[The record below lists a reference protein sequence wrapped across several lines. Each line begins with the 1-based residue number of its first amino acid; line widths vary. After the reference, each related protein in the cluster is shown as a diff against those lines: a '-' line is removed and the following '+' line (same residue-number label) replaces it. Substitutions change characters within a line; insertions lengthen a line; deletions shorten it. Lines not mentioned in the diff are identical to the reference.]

1 MVWPHSSFILFQNKH
16 FKSKAKFCTFCSR
29 VNKWNFYLLMLSY
42 VPPSVLSVDMAAG
55 NPKWCSA
62 SPIRSLLA
70 ISSPPQR
77 YTAEYYI
84 EVQISIKYSYPLQR
98 STAQLLYFT
107 AKVQISYAKK
117 CSTWLDWENVFLFK
131 CTKCT
136 QTKRQMCRIT
146 ISGFIIEKGCKVSPA
161 VVWGFLV

>member
-1 MVWPHSSFILFQNKH
+1 MVWPYLSSFILFQHKY
-16 FKSKAKFCTFCSR
+16 FWSKTKFCILCSR
-29 VNKWNFYLLMLSY
+29 AKKWNFYLLMLSY
-42 VPPSVLSVDMAAG
+42 MFPPSVLSVDMAAG

-84 EVQISIKYSYPLQR
+84 EVQIS
-98 STAQLLYFT
+98 TAIPFKGVQHSSCIL
-107 AKVQISYAKK
+107 QISYAKK

-146 ISGFIIEKGCKVSPA
+146 ISGFIIEKGCKVSLA
-161 VVWGFLV
+161 VVWGFVV